1 MLKRIAIF
9 ASGSGSNAENIIRY
23 FSDSTNI
30 KVVLVLTNN
39 PHAKV
44 LERAKKFNV
53 PCKVFN
59 RFDFTTDEDFLQ
71 NLIDEVDFIILA
83 GFLWLM
89 PKRIIDQFPQKIINI
104 HPALL
109 PKYGGKG
116 MFGMKVHQSVI
127 DNKEKETG
135 ITIHFVNEH
144 YDEGTIIFQKS
155 IEIEMDDT
163 PDSIVEKIHQLEY
176 ENYPKVIEK
185 VMLKDEC

>member
-1 MLKRIAIF
+1 MKRIAIF

-23 FSDSTNI
+23 FSNSTKI
-30 KVVLVLTNN
+30 KVVSVLTNN
-39 PHAKV
+39 PNAKV
-44 LERAKKFNV
+44 IERAKILNV
-53 PCKVFN
+53 SSIIFSKLDLYESQDF
-59 RFDFTTDEDFLQ
+59 FD
-71 NLIDEVDFIILA
+71 NLIKEVDYIILA

-135 ITIHFVNEH
+135 ITIHYVNEK
-144 YDEGTIIFQKS
+144 YDEGTIIFQK
-155 IEIEMDDT
+155 EVNVVWNDT
-163 PDSIVEKIHQLEY
+163 SETVAEKVHQLEY
-176 ENYPKVIEK
+176 EYYPKVIET
-185 VMLKDEC
+185 VILKDEF